1 VALTLPSLFRRAAQ
15 PLVGIDI
22 SSSSVKLVELRA
34 GSKTAM
40 RLERYAI
47 EPIERGAMVEG
58 VIEKPEVIADAL
70 VRALRKASFSAREAA
85 LALPSRAVITKRITL
100 TAGLSEEDYEFQV
113 ESEASQ
119 YIPFPI
125 DEVNLDFQILGPS
138 AQTADE
144 VEVLLAAS
152 RKEKVEERVM
162 VAEMAGL
169 KPVIMDVEPYAVRAT
184 VEHVA
189 SFLPNNGEGQVI
201 AVVLVGD
208 QQTYVTIILNGQAI
222 FEREQGF
229 GGVQLTQ
236 DIVRLYGLSFEE
248 AEQKKRAGDLPDSYH
263 EDLLKPFVAL
273 GATDISRALQFFFT
287 STPFTKVDQIF
298 LAGGSSVVPGLCEA
312 VAERTQVATE
322 LVNPF
327 RGMEIADTIRE
338 RQLRIDA
345 PSLLVATGLAMRR
358 FEP

>member
-1 VALTLPSLFRRAAQ
+1 MALTFPSLFRGADH

-47 EPIERGAMVEG
+47 EPLERGAMVEG
-58 VIEKPEVIADAL
+58 SIDRPEVVADAL
-70 VRALRKASFSAREAA
+70 VRALRKASCTAREAA
-85 LALPSRAVITKRITL
+85 LALPSRAVITKRIAL
-100 TAGLSEEDYEFQV
+100 AAGLREEDYEFQV

-152 RKEKVEERVM
+152 RKEKVEERVIA
-162 VAEMAGL
+162 AEMAGL

-184 VEHVA
+184 IEHVA

-201 AVVLVGD
+201 AVVMVGD
-208 QQTYVTIILNGQAI
+208 QLTYVTIILNGQAI

-273 GATDISRALQFFFT
+273 GASDISRALQFFFT

-327 RGMEIADTIRE
+327 RGMEIADSIRD